1 MIYCVPSLIRKMW
14 RPFFS
19 AVTKRHVE
27 RRIVQTSPHHLFRII
42 QDVDS
47 YSQFLP
53 LCTESKILRSSGCQ
67 FEAFLTVGL
76 PPLFTEKYVSRVQ
89 VDPEKLTVHAKSIES
104 NLFEALDSKWVLKK
118 VDSEENLC
126 DVYFEVEMSVSNPVI
141 VNALDQ
147 VLREVAAKQ
156 VAAFEK
162 RCQEIPLLPQDEAK
176 IKQ

>member
-1 MIYCVPSLIRKMW
+1 MW
-14 RPFFS
+14 KPFFS
-19 AVTKRHVE
+19 TVTKRHVE
-27 RRIVQTSPHHLFRII
+27 RRIVQTTPQHLFRII
-42 QDVDS
+42 RDVDS

-53 LCTESKILRSSGCQ
+53 LCTESKILRSSGRQ
-67 FEAFLTVGL
+67 FEACLTVGF

-104 NLFEALDSKWVLKK
+104 SLFEALDSKWVLRKI
-118 VDSEENLC
+118 DSEENLC
-126 DVYFEVEMSVSNPVI
+126 DVHFEVEMSVSNPVI

-156 VAAFEK
+156 VVAFEK
-162 RCQEIPLLPQDEAK
+162 RCHEIPMLPQDDDR